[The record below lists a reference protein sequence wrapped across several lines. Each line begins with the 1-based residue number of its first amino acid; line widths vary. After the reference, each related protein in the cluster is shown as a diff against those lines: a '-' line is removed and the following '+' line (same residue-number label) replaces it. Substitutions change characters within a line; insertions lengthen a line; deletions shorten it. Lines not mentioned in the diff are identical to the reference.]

1 MSPPVN
7 CHAIRLRYRRRRAG
21 ARRGWTVSVHIPLH
35 SVPVYAQFP
44 GDATNGQ
51 PLALSR
57 LKWCG
62 LPPPSCNGLANPP
75 SAVAVGSVARY
86 MDVELRKLVYP
97 ASARAIA
104 VEMMRRSMRG
114 SLGEVA
120 QDIGALRC
128 LLCGDD
134 LPLVLHCQLSVQ
146 PLKLSRAG
154 QRWTTAVS
162 KLSDYVRLSAERKCH
177 PL

>member
-7 CHAIRLRYRRRRAG
+7 CHAIRLRYRQVRAS

-51 PLALSR
+51 PLALSLPHRFPSRR

-62 LPPPSCNGLANPP
+62 LPLARSHSLAN
-75 SAVAVGSVARY
+75 SSGSVAVGSVARY
-86 MDVELRKLVYP
+86 MDVELRKLVCP

-104 VEMMRRSMRG
+104 VEMRRRSMRG

-146 PLKLSRAG
+146 PFKHIHHRSGIARAIRAR
-154 QRWTTAVS
+154 Q
-162 KLSDYVRLSAERKCH
+162 
-177 PL
+177 